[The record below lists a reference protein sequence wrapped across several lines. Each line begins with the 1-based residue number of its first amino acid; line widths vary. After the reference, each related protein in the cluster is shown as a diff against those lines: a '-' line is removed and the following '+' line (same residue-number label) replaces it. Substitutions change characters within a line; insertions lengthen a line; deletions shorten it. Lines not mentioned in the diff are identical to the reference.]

1 MRVFIFG
8 LGYCGIR
15 IAKHFSEHVTSI
27 AGTCRSPERADELPI
42 ETHVFDAPTT
52 PLRDIEPRL
61 KDVTHLL
68 TTIGPLDDGSDPV
81 LASHRDA
88 LLAAPNLQWIGY
100 LSATSVYGN
109 ADGAWVDESS
119 PLRPSGNRGRRRV
132 AVEQKW
138 IELGVEKNVPVHVF
152 RLGSIYGEGR
162 SFLDSVESG
171 RTKNRI
177 SKPGHVFNRIHVDD
191 IVSVVIAS
199 MNNPSK
205 SNPAVYNVVDEVP
218 MSSQEVLEHVCKLLG
233 KDDLPLIDWEDDN
246 VAWMKAWYM
255 DNRRVSNEKVKREL
269 GVELKYPTVI
279 EGLTAL
285 SKQKT

>member
-1 MRVFIFG
+1 MYSFLDWDTAVFASPSTYQSTQRR
-8 LGYCGIR
+8 L
-15 IAKHFSEHVTSI
+15 
-27 AGTCRSPERADELPI
+27 CRSPERADELPI
-42 ETHVFDAPTT
+42 KKHVFDAPAT
-52 PLRDIEPRL
+52 PLRDIEPHL

-68 TTIGPLDDGSDPV
+68 TTICPLDDGSDPV

-100 LSATSVYGN
+100 LSSTSVYGN

-119 PLRPSGNRGRRRV
+119 PLRPPGNRGQRRV

-152 RLGSIYGEGR
+152 RLGSVYGEGKGP
-162 SFLDSVESG
+162 LQLVQSG
-171 RTKNRI
+171 RMKYRI
-177 SKPGHVFNRIHVDD
+177 SKPGHVVIWIHIDD
-191 IVSVVIAS
+191 IVSVVVAS
-199 MNNPSK
+199 MKNPST
-205 SNPAVYNVVDEVP
+205 SNPAIYNVVDDVP

-233 KDDLPLIDWEDDN
+233 KDELPLIDWEDDR
-246 VAWMKAWYM
+246 VAWIKAWYM
-255 DNRRVSNEKVKREL
+255 ENKRVSNEKMKRGL
-269 GVELKYPTVI
+269 GVELKYPTAI